1 MLKNKKKMFWR
12 KYFMRWRCRGL
23 LAGGEPGTGSVF
35 AGALLKALDR
45 SEGGH
50 FPKLL
55 THVPDK

>member
-1 MLKNKKKMFWR
+1 
-12 KYFMRWRCRGL
+12 MRCRCRGL
-23 LAGGEPGTGSVF
+23 LANGEPGTGSVF